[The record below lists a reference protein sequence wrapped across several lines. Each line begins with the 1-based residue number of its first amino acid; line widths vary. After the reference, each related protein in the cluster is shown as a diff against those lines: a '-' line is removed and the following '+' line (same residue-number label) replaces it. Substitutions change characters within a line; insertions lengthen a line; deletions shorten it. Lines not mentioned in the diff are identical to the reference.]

1 MHTHSLLIA
10 IKNFHNKK
18 KIFQGLAVTTLA
30 LCRLTAITPFTLMRR
45 FSSLIIAAAVL
56 VPFTASALG
65 IQVIVDGQT
74 IVFEDVAQ
82 SSWYSTY
89 VRSAT
94 EANIATGYRDANGK
108 LTGKFGPSN
117 NVTIAEALKMA
128 SESAGYDEGA
138 YGAVIDSGMNH
149 WASEYI
155 SVAKG
160 EQFPI
165 IDKFVRID
173 RPATR
178 AEVASIFA
186 SAFQVELEDIA
197 KGTVFKDV
205 VLDTNY
211 GAAVEALARD
221 KVVSG
226 DTMVNGQVTGTFRP
240 TDNINRAEV
249 VKIAMTARTTYGQ
262 PGQNRKPSASSQA
275 ALNTVLYRDTGFTP
289 SVLRV
294 KAGTV
299 VTFRND
305 SGNNLHVASNPHPWH
320 TDYPEFDSQGAIAAG
335 AEYKFTFTK
344 KGTWGYHNH
353 FNSSHTATVIVE

>member
-1 MHTHSLLIA
+1 M
-10 IKNFHNKK
+10 
-18 KIFQGLAVTTLA
+18 
-30 LCRLTAITPFTLMRR
+30 
-45 FSSLIIAAAVL
+45 
-56 VPFTASALG
+56 TASALG

-74 IVFEDVAQ
+74 IIFEDVAQ
-82 SSWYSTY
+82 SSWYSSY

-128 SESAGYDEGA
+128 SESAGYDETA
-138 YGAVIDSGMNH
+138 YGAVIDSGVNH
-149 WASEYI
+149 WASSYI
-155 SVAKG
+155 SVAKA
-160 EQFPI
+160 ERFPI
-165 IDKFVRID
+165 MQNFVRID
-173 RPATR
+173 RAATR

-186 SAFQVELEDIA
+186 AAFLVNMDDTA
-197 KGTVFKDV
+197 KGTTFKDV
-205 VLDTNY
+205 AFDTNY
-211 GAAVEALARD
+211 GTAVEALARD

-240 TDNINRAEV
+240 TDAINRAEV
-249 VKIAMTARTTYGQ
+249 VKIAMNARATYGQ
-262 PGQNRKPSASSQA
+262 PGQTRKPVTSSEA

-294 KAGTV
+294 KVGTV

-305 SGNNLHVASNPHPWH
+305 SGNNLRVASNPHPWH
-320 TDYPEFDSQGAIAAG
+320 TDYPEFDSGGAIASG
-335 AEYKFTFTK
+335 AEFKFTFTK

-353 FNSSHTATVIVE
+353 FNSTHTATIVVE